1 MTVPSLCIPLGK
13 ANFPWYISKINKSA
27 QPQLFPLALKPDDLA
42 KSLRLAWNCSAVKGA
57 SQKCETEQNTGTSTS
72 WNKVNKG
79 MKGFWIDFA
88 LLHFSCSQR
97 YAVIHLSMTIHK
109 DYLCCIRIYLAV
121 GLGANLAVVT
131 RPAFLPAMIMLS
143 SATFQGRQELAMW
156 CFWMF
161 LACFSLPSYRDGAA
175 VRSGEPKSVSGNSVI
190 LGTKQRI
197 WKFPHPN
204 VRTSLSHCL
213 YSPGYTGY
221 IHLPYPTSS
230 SWEMWIHCR
239 CYGTWIFGVPW
250 HPLYPL
256 HHTFIPSSMF
266 IHISTATSSI
276 SVILISVPQVTSSR
290 RLNGLVV
297 LVLMALGLQ
306 QTHG

>member
-156 CFWMF
+156 CFWHVLASRATVMVQLSGLGNPNQCPETQWF
-161 LACFSLPSYRDGAA
+161 LGQNNEFENFHTQMSVPHCHIVYILLDTLDIYIFLIPPARAERCEFTAGAMERESLVFLGIHFIHFIIPSY
-175 VRSGEPKSVSGNSVI
+175 
-190 LGTKQRI
+190 L
-197 WKFPHPN
+197 HPC
-204 VRTSLSHCL
+204 LS
-213 YSPGYTGY
+213 T
-221 IHLPYPTSS
+221 YPQ
-230 SWEMWIHCR
+230 
-239 CYGTWIFGVPW
+239 
-250 HPLYPL
+250 PL
-256 HHTFIPSSMF
+256 HPFQWFWSQYPRWQ
-266 IHISTATSSI
+266 A
-276 SVILISVPQVTSSR
+276 
-290 RLNGLVV
+290 
-297 LVLMALGLQ
+297 ADA
-306 QTHG
+306 